1 MTDDDALLK
10 QQVQYY
16 RARAP
21 EYDDWFERR
30 GRYDLGEEHTAQWN
44 AEVGEVRSALHSSP
58 LRGVILE
65 LACGTGW
72 WTAELARPDVAITAV
87 DSSAEAIGLN
97 RKRVRSSSVTYEQAN
112 IFDWDP
118 GEHFDTV
125 FFAFWLS
132 HVPPDRFDAFWELI
146 DTCLRPGGR
155 VFFVDNRWY
164 SGYRW
169 PRGETPLGDAAPW
182 VAMRKLSDGR
192 QFDIVK
198 VFYEARELEG
208 RLARLGWAG
217 QVSETSNFFIWG
229 DLRRAAT

>member
-1 MTDDDALLK
+1 MTDDHALLE

-30 GRYDLGEEHTAQWN
+30 GRYDLGAEHTTRWN
-44 AEVGEVRSALHSSP
+44 TEVGAVRDALHSSP
-58 LRGVILE
+58 LRGSVLE

-72 WTAELARPDVAITAV
+72 WTAELARPDVAVTAL
-87 DSSAEAIGLN
+87 DSSAEAIERN
-97 RKRVRSSSVTYEQAN
+97 RERVRSSSVTYEQAN
-112 IFDWDP
+112 IFDWHP
-118 GEHFDTV
+118 GGHFDTV

-132 HVPPDRFDAFWELI
+132 HVPPDRFDPFWELV
-146 DTCLRPGGR
+146 DSCLGPGGR

-164 SGYRW
+164 PGYRW
-169 PRGETPLGDAAPW
+169 PRGETPPGGAAPW
-182 VAMRKLSDGR
+182 VAKRQLSDGR

-198 VFYEARELEG
+198 VFYEARELEE
-208 RLARLGWAG
+208 RLAGLGWAG

-229 DLRRAAT
+229 DLSRAAT